1 MQNSTEE
8 ILVSALELVL
18 QKKPIDKITVKD
30 IVSEC
35 DLTRQTFY
43 NHFTDIYELVDWAA
57 GQATKRALNNSADY
71 NNWQQGFYDVMIII
85 RDNQTIIDN
94 TYKSAYRD
102 LMEKHIYQVIYSYI
116 IAVVEKQ
123 AVGMSVDQK
132 HKDFIAHFYSLAF
145 IAVIFEWLKDGMK
158 DDPQD
163 IVDQTAVLVQGD
175 FKKALNK
182 YAHQLYIFGEV

>member
-8 ILVSALELVL
+8 VLVAALELVL
-18 QKKPIDKITVKD
+18 QKKPIDKVTVKD

-43 NHFTDIYELVDWAA
+43 NHFTDIYALVEWAA
-57 GQATKRALNNSADY
+57 ARATKRALNNAADY
-71 NNWQQGFYDVMIII
+71 DNWQQGFYDVMLII
-85 RDNQTIIDN
+85 RDNKVIIDN
-94 TYKSAYRD
+94 TYKSVYRD
-102 LMEKHIYQVIYSYI
+102 LMEKHIYQIIYSYI

-123 AVGMSVDQK
+123 AIGMSVDQK

-163 IVDQTAVLVQGD
+163 IVDQTGVLVQGD
-175 FKKALNK
+175 FKKALKK
-182 YAHQLYIFGEV
+182 YAQ

>member
-8 ILVSALELVL
+8 VLVAALELVL
-18 QKKPIDKITVKD
+18 QKKPIDKVTVKD

-43 NHFTDIYELVDWAA
+43 NHFTDIYALVEWAA
-57 GQATKRALNNSADY
+57 ARATKKALNNAADY
-71 NNWQQGFYDVMIII
+71 DNWQQGFYDVMIII
-85 RDNQTIIDN
+85 RDNKVIIDN
-94 TYKSAYRD
+94 TYKSVYRD
-102 LMEKHIYQVIYSYI
+102 LMEKHIYQIIYSYI

-123 AVGMSVDQK
+123 AVGMLVAQK

-163 IVDQTAVLVQGD
+163 IVDQTGVLVQGD
-175 FKKALNK
+175 FKKALKK
-182 YAHQLYIFGEV
+182 YAQ

>member
-85 RDNQTIIDN
+85 RDNQTIIEN

-182 YAHQLYIFGEV
+182 YAH

>member
-8 ILVSALELVL
+8 VLVAALELVL
-18 QKKPIDKITVKD
+18 QKKPIDKVTVKD

-43 NHFTDIYELVDWAA
+43 NHFTDIYALVEWAA
-57 GQATKRALNNSADY
+57 VQATKRALNNAADY
-71 NNWQQGFYDVMIII
+71 DNWQQGFYDVMIII
-85 RDNQTIIDN
+85 RDNKVIIDN
-94 TYKSAYRD
+94 TYKSIYRD
-102 LMEKHIYQVIYSYI
+102 LMEKHIYQIIYSYI

-123 AVGMSVDQK
+123 AIGMSVDQK

-163 IVDQTAVLVQGD
+163 IVDQTGVLVQGD
-175 FKKALNK
+175 FKKALKK
-182 YAHQLYIFGEV
+182 YAQQLYIFREV